1 MSATDM
7 SSTDASSTDAS
18 STVEPAGLDA
28 AVRSE
33 ATSRLIIEIAA
44 AASAELELDQILH
57 EALDRLRTVIPLTG
71 GSIALVSDEDLVI
84 RAAIGPFADEA
95 VGQSLRRGPSRS
107 WRVIDT
113 LEPFRTGDLL
123 RDGTR
128 AHGKAAST
136 AIRSW
141 LAVPIVRHGAGI
153 GLVEVDSTEVDAFS
167 VADEELLA
175 SVVGVLAG
183 HVELAAHHDV
193 QQRANALREAFIGV
207 ISHELRTPI
216 TTIYGLARVLR
227 QRGDELSEEVQR
239 QSIVDIEAES
249 DRLYRLVED
258 LLVLSRAESGRVEF
272 EAEPISLGR
281 LVQRILEAEAE
292 RRPDRRFEIRQRPGM
307 ALIEA
312 EPTYVEQVIRNLLTN
327 AAKYSSPPEP
337 IEIEMETTDGTGGA
351 GVLTAAGTERPEAI
365 VRVLDRGIGI
375 DDETSAHAFDLFF
388 RTREAT
394 RMASGAG
401 IGLFVSRQL
410 IEAMGGRTWLLPR
423 DGGGTE
429 AGFALPL
436 AEVED
441 EAGPPED

>member
-1 MSATDM
+1 VDATDV
-7 SSTDASSTDAS
+7 T
-18 STVEPAGLDA
+18 AGDGQMAALDA
-28 AVRSE
+28 AVRSQ

-44 AASAELELDQILH
+44 AASAELDLDQILH
-57 EALDRLRTVIPLTG
+57 EALDRLRAVIPLTG
-71 GSIALVSDEDLVI
+71 GSIAIVSDDELVI
-84 RAAIGPFADEA
+84 RAAIGPFAEEA
-95 VGQSLRRGPSRS
+95 LGQSLRRGPSRS
-107 WRVIDT
+107 WTVVET
-113 LEPFRTGDLL
+113 LVPYRSGDLF
-123 RDGTR
+123 RDGNRMRGTS
-128 AHGKAAST
+128 AAN

-153 GLVEVDSTEVDAFS
+153 GLVEVDSTETEAFS
-167 VADEELLA
+167 ADDEELLA

-183 HVELAAHHDV
+183 HVELAAHHAE
-193 QQRANALREAFIGV
+193 QQRSNALREAFIGV

-227 QRGDELSEEVQR
+227 QRGSELSEDVRR
-239 QSIVDIEAES
+239 QSILDIEAES

-281 LVQRILEAEAE
+281 LVKRITEAEAE
-292 RRPDRRFEIRQRPGM
+292 RRPDRRFEVRLPRGM

-327 AAKYSSPPEP
+327 AAKYSSAPES
-337 IEIEMETTDGTGGA
+337 IEVEIDSVDEASDDGAPSAGG
-351 GVLTAAGTERPEAI
+351 TNRREAI

-375 DDETSAHAFDLFF
+375 DEETSDHAFDLFF

-423 DGGGTE
+423 DDGGTE

-436 AEVED
+436 AEVDD
-441 EAGPPED
+441 ERGSTEG

>member
-1 MSATDM
+1 VDATDVSATDAGA
-7 SSTDASSTDAS
+7 TDGPLAA
-18 STVEPAGLDA
+18 LDA

-44 AASAELELDQILH
+44 AASAELGLDQILH

-71 GSIALVSDEDLVI
+71 GSIALVGDDDLVI
-84 RAAIGPFADEA
+84 RAAIGPFAEEA

-107 WRVIDT
+107 WTVVET
-113 LEPFRTGDLL
+113 LAPFRTGDLL
-123 RDGTR
+123 RDGIR
-128 AHGKAAST
+128 ARGKAAST
-136 AIRSW
+136 GIRSW
-141 LAVPIVRHGAGI
+141 LAVPIVRHGVGI
-153 GLVEVDSTEVDAFS
+153 GLVEVDSTEIDAFS
-167 VADEELLA
+167 ADDQDLLA

-183 HVELAAHHDV
+183 HVELAAHHDE

-227 QRGDELSEEVQR
+227 QRGPDLSEDVR
-239 QSIVDIEAES
+239 TQSIVDIEAES

-281 LVQRILEAEAE
+281 LVQRIVDAEAE
-292 RRPDRRFEIRQRPGM
+292 RRPDRRFEVRLPPGL

-327 AAKYSSPPEP
+327 AAKYSSAPEP
-337 IEIEMETTDGTGGA
+337 IEVEIEKRDAVANADLLTPIGA
-351 GVLTAAGTERPEAI
+351 ERAEAV

-375 DDETSAHAFDLFF
+375 DDQTSDHAFDLFF

-410 IEAMGGRTWLLPR
+410 IEAMGGRTWLVSR

-436 AEVED
+436 ADVED
-441 EAGPPED
+441 DGGPLPD

>member
-1 MSATDM
+1 VDATDVSATN
-7 SSTDASSTDAS
+7 
-18 STVEPAGLDA
+18 EPVTGLDA

-44 AASAELELDQILH
+44 AASAELDLDQILH

-71 GSIALVSDEDLVI
+71 GSIALVSDDDLVI

-95 VGQSLRRGPSRS
+95 VGQSLQRGPSRS
-107 WRVIDT
+107 WTVVET
-113 LEPFRTGDLL
+113 LVPFRTGDLL
-123 RDGTR
+123 RDGSR
-128 AHGKAAST
+128 ARGKAAST
-136 AIRSW
+136 GIRSW
-141 LAVPIVRHGAGI
+141 LGVPIVRRGVGI
-153 GLVEVDSTEVDAFS
+153 GLVEVDSTEIDAFS
-167 VADEELLA
+167 DADEDLLA

-183 HVELAAHHDV
+183 HVELAAHHDE
-193 QQRANALREAFIGV
+193 QQRSNALREAFIGV

-227 QRGDELSEEVQR
+227 QRGPDLSDEIR
-239 QSIVDIEAES
+239 NQSIVDIEAES

-281 LVQRILEAEAE
+281 LAQRIVEAEAE
-292 RRPDRRFEIRQRPGM
+292 RRPDRRFDVRLPPGL

-327 AAKYSSPPEP
+327 AAKYSTSPEP
-337 IEIEMETTDGTGGA
+337 IEVEIEAHDSVPDA
-351 GVLTAAGTERPEAI
+351 GVLTAARSVRPEAV

-410 IEAMGGRTWLLPR
+410 IEAMGGRTWLMPR

-436 AEVED
+436 AEVDED
-441 EAGPPED
+441 GGSSAG

>member
-1 MSATDM
+1 VDVTD
-7 SSTDASSTDAS
+7 
-18 STVEPAGLDA
+18 EPVGVLDA

-44 AASAELELDQILH
+44 AASAELDLDQILH
-57 EALDRLRTVIPLTG
+57 EALDRLRAVIPLTG
-71 GSIALVSDEDLVI
+71 GSIALVSGDELVI

-95 VGQSLRRGPSRS
+95 LGQTVNRGPSRS
-107 WRVIDT
+107 WSVVEK
-113 LEPFRTGDLL
+113 LQPYRTGDLF
-123 RDGTR
+123 RDGNR
-128 AHGKAAST
+128 VRGKAAGS
-136 AIRSW
+136 AVRSW
-141 LAVPIVRHGAGI
+141 LGVPIVRHGTGI

-167 VADEELLA
+167 AADEDLLA

-227 QRGDELSEEVQR
+227 QRGHELAPEVQS

-272 EAEPISLGR
+272 EAEPISVGR
-281 LVQRILEAEAE
+281 LVQRIVDAESE
-292 RRPDRRFEIRQRPGM
+292 RRPERRFEVRQPPGL

-327 AAKYSSPPEP
+327 AAKYSTVPDP
-337 IEIEMETTDGTGGA
+337 IEIEIRIDPIDEASDIGVVSGG
-351 GVLTAAGTERPEAI
+351 GGRRPEVA

-375 DDETSAHAFDLFF
+375 DDDTSAHAFELFF
-388 RTREAT
+388 RTKEAT
-394 RMASGAG
+394 RVAAGAG
-401 IGLFVSRQL
+401 IGLFVCRQL

-429 AGFALPL
+429 AGFALPV
-436 AEVED
+436 ADVD
-441 EAGPPED
+441 EEGGSTQR

>member
-1 MSATDM
+1 MDVTD
-7 SSTDASSTDAS
+7 
-18 STVEPAGLDA
+18 EPVGVLDA

-44 AASAELELDQILH
+44 AASAELDLDQILH
-57 EALDRLRTVIPLTG
+57 EALDRLRAVIPLTG
-71 GSIALVSDEDLVI
+71 GSIALVSADELVI

-95 VGQSLRRGPSRS
+95 LGQTVSRGPSRS
-107 WRVIDT
+107 WSVVEM
-113 LEPFRTGDLL
+113 LQPYRTGDLF
-123 RDGTR
+123 RDGNR
-128 AHGKAAST
+128 VRGKAAGS
-136 AIRSW
+136 AVRSW
-141 LAVPIVRHGAGI
+141 LGVPIVRHGIGI
-153 GLVEVDSTEVDAFS
+153 GLVEVDSTEIDAFS
-167 VADEELLA
+167 AADEELLA

-227 QRGDELSEEVQR
+227 QRGHELAPEVQS
-239 QSIVDIEAES
+239 QSIVDIEAEA

-272 EAEPISLGR
+272 EAEPISVGR
-281 LVQRILEAEAE
+281 LVQRIVDAEAE
-292 RRPDRRFEIRQRPGM
+292 RRPERRFEVRQPPGL

-327 AAKYSSPPEP
+327 AAKYSTVPEP
-337 IEIEMETTDGTGGA
+337 IEIDIRIEPIDGA
-351 GVLTAAGTERPEAI
+351 SHIGVLSEGGGRRPEVA

-375 DDETSAHAFDLFF
+375 DDDTSAHAFELFF
-388 RTREAT
+388 RTKEAT
-394 RMASGAG
+394 RVAAGAG
-401 IGLFVSRQL
+401 IGLFVCRQL

-429 AGFALPL
+429 AGFALPV
-436 AEVED
+436 ADVD
-441 EAGPPED
+441 EEGGSTQR